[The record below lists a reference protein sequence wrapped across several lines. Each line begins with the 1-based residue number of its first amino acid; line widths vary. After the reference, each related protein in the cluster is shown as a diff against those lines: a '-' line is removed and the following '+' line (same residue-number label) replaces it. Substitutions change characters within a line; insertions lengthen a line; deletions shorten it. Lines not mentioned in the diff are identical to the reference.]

1 MLSKCLIVC
10 LLFISGCAATP
21 YAEMSL
27 GYQID
32 GMTDYYLQTDRDWQC
47 NKNVQFNGELG
58 LEFDNNWKVGYHHQS
73 WLMCGGP
80 SNNNHPETYTDDIR
94 ITKKWGGK

>member
-1 MLSKCLIVC
+1 VC

-32 GMTDYYLQTDRDWQC
+32 GMTDYWQRTDRDWQC

-58 LEFDNNWKVGYHHQS
+58 LEFDNN
-73 WLMCGGP
+73 
-80 SNNNHPETYTDDIR
+80 
-94 ITKKWGGK
+94 